1 LIINISE
8 IPMNLRSFIVAYSA
22 ALLVWLGLTFVT
34 PQSVQRYRPTDAAS
48 AKTAAPKAEPT
59 DETKA
64 ANSDS
69 KPAWTVS
76 VSR

>member
-1 LIINISE
+1 
-8 IPMNLRSFIVAYSA
+8 MKLRPFIFIYSA
-22 ALLVWLGLTFVT
+22 ALLLWLGLTFVT

-48 AKTAAPKAEPT
+48 AKTAAPKPELT

-69 KPAWTVS
+69 KSAWTVS
-76 VSR
+76 ASH

>member
-1 LIINISE
+1 MS
-8 IPMNLRSFIVAYSA
+8 LRSFIVAYSA

-48 AKTAAPKAEPT
+48 AKTVVPKAEST
-59 DETKA
+59 EETNT

-69 KPAWTVS
+69 KPGWTVS
-76 VSR
+76 ASR